1 MPNPLSALLSSSGTA
16 AKPDATPQEPRAS
29 KGAASFQMVMDQ
41 EADPQSAEPDLTGL
55 LVQDPDTV
63 SEVDDIAA
71 NVEIPDV
78 SDTPEDQPPA
88 ELHAAVPE
96 VVPAPVA
103 KTLAEKP
110 TMTSS
115 TVEAE
120 TETVDETHPP
130 PQKADRLQPATG
142 PTRCAVSPAVQAM
155 LFGTVSPRSTPQA
168 ATNPPSFPAGLVTPN
183 MLPKEMLDHSPIIRP
198 DLGGPSAPATPQV
211 VQSQAVVPDRA
222 PTLVQMQLL
231 ATDQTNTQTEL
242 QTFPEV
248 EEIST
253 TTETPTLSF
262 ARDSAPLTQTMT
274 STARAETARSVA
286 NQMATVVSTRGQQGT
301 IEVALNPEELGRV
314 SIVLNGRD
322 DGLHIIISAERPETL
337 DMMRRHISV
346 LEAEFQN
353 FGLGDLAL
361 DLGTSAD
368 AQQDRSDSGDGTRL
382 AETQDEPVTE
392 AGPAIP
398 KLGPDGRI
406 DMRL

>member
-41 EADPQSAEPDLTGL
+41 EGDPQSAKPDLTGL

-78 SDTPEDQPPA
+78 SDTPEDQPHA
-88 ELHAAVPE
+88 ELRAAVPE
-96 VVPAPVA
+96 AVQAPVA
-103 KTLAEKP
+103 MTLAGKP

-120 TETVDETHPP
+120 AATVDETHPP
-130 PQKADRLQPATG
+130 PQKDRLEPAAG
-142 PTRCAVSPAVQAM
+142 SARRAVSPAVQAT
-155 LFGTVSPRSTPQA
+155 LFGTVSPRRTPQA

-198 DLGGPSAPATPQV
+198 DLGGPSVPATPQV
-211 VQSQAVVPDRA
+211 AQSQAVVPDRA
-222 PTLVQMQLL
+222 PTLIQMQLL
-231 ATDQTNTQTEL
+231 AKDQTNTRTEL

-253 TTETPTLSF
+253 TRETPTLSS

-314 SIVLNGRD
+314 SIILNGRD

-353 FGLGDLAL
+353 FGLGDLSF

-368 AQQDRSDSGDGTRL
+368 AQQDRSDSGDGTRF

-392 AGPAIP
+392 AGPTIQ